1 MRTSKFT
8 DEKNFHCLEDL
19 REISSELS
27 LIHYGREKCKP
38 NHVFAGIRDEFIIHF
53 VLSGHGFYSCEGN
66 IRPLSEGQMFLI
78 RPGTSVVYC
87 SDSRDPWTYVWFGF
101 KGTRAK
107 SLLSQS
113 GFSRDRLILPFNDK
127 EAFARVIDEMLEHN
141 TLNPAD
147 SLFRESGLFRL
158 FSLLAVNA
166 ESIPSLTSSE
176 PASTAG
182 SHYVSQAVDY
192 INENYMHALSVSDI
206 ADHVGISRTY
216 LNRLF
221 HQKYNSSVQDFLMN
235 FKLDKAA
242 FLLIYTEMPVKE
254 ISLNT
259 GYRDPLVFSKAFKAK
274 FEVSPK
280 HYRLYRQELELRE
293 ERPLQEEANK

>member
-19 REISSELS
+19 QETSSELS
-27 LIHYGREKCKP
+27 LIHVGREKCMP

-53 VLSGHGFYSCEGN
+53 VLSGHGFYSCERNTCPISG
-66 IRPLSEGQMFLI
+66 GQMFLI
-78 RPGTSVVYC
+78 RPGTEVVYC

-101 KGTRAK
+101 KGARAK

-113 GFSRDRLILPFNDK
+113 GFSRDRLILPFENRD
-127 EAFARVIDEMLEHN
+127 AFASVIDEMLEHN

-147 SLFRESGLFRL
+147 SLFRESGLFKL
-158 FSLLAVNA
+158 FSLLASNA
-166 ESIPSLTSSE
+166 EGIPSLAVSE
-176 PASTAG
+176 PDASAG
-182 SHYVSQAVDY
+182 SQYVSQAVDY
-192 INENYMHALSVSDI
+192 INANYMHAISVTDI

-221 HQKYNSSVQDFLMN
+221 HQVYNSSVQDFLMN
-235 FKLDKAA
+235 YKLDKAA
-242 FLLIYTEMPVKE
+242 FLLINTEMPVKE
-254 ISLNT
+254 ISQNT

-274 FEVSPK
+274 YDVSPK
-280 HYRLYRQELELRE
+280 NYREFRQSLELRE
-293 ERPLQEEANK
+293 ERPLPQDTSL

>member
-8 DEKNFHCLEDL
+8 DEKNYHCLEAL
-19 REISSELS
+19 REISPELS
-27 LIHYGREKCKP
+27 LIHYGREKCMP

-53 VLSGHGFYSCEGN
+53 ILSGHGFYSCERN
-66 IRPLSEGQMFLI
+66 IHPLSGGQMFLV
-78 RPGTSVVYC
+78 RPGTSIVYC

-101 KGTRAK
+101 KGTRAE

-113 GFSRDRLILPFNDK
+113 GFSRDRLILPVKDGP
-127 EAFARVIDEMLEHN
+127 AFAVVIDGMLERN
-141 TLNPAD
+141 TLSPAD

-158 FSLLAVNA
+158 FSLLASNA
-166 ESIPSLTSSE
+166 EGTLSPAGEETDQGSGSL
-176 PASTAG
+176 
-182 SHYVSQAVDY
+182 YVSQAVDY
-192 INENYMHALSVSDI
+192 INENCMHALSVNDI
-206 ADHVGISRTY
+206 ADHAGISRTY

-280 HYRLYRQELELRE
+280 HCRQELELRE